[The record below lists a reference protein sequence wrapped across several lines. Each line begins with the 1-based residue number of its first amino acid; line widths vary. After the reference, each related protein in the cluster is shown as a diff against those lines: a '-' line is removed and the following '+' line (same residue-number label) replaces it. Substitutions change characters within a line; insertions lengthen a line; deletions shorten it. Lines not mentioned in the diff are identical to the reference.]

1 MNGEDMLARLL
12 AQAAEDGGDL
22 VTLRAVVEEASEA
35 GAGRALARMGLD
47 DEHAVGD
54 MKELRQLLQ
63 AWRDAK
69 ASAWKA
75 AVAWVVRGCLALLVL
90 GMAWRLGVAELLK

>member
-1 MNGEDMLARLL
+1 MNGENMLARLL
-12 AQAAEDGGDL
+12 AQAAEDGVDL